1 MNKHNHLWT
10 ITGAT
15 LMSFGLG
22 IACIGLGDA
31 VAPVVA
37 QAATKVVKM
46 STKADTKGRVSTTN
60 DGSNTETLYD
70 GKTLLG
76 VVQEHPD
83 DNENSTA
90 IMQRADGRY
99 VVGTGD
105 FDNDDNF
112 VIIKQSALIAKGK
125 STTFTAN
132 KRQVHVKV
140 AADGSMTISRTPTKK
155 FPQADRVHVTANNT
169 IHNYIDT
176 RTAVSGLTTSTEFI
190 NGSRWLAT
198 IDQKWPKGER
208 TTFTWQKK
216 FTNGQLTIKNAKGT
230 VLTTKAG
237 LNSRATTTAKTIG
250 AAWAFTFD
258 HEAYQVSEMRRFN
271 QAKTGTSYVQL
282 LDPDTGEL
290 AYTNVTT
297 VKKNRVIKEKLTT
310 YGAYW
315 EQSYG
320 DEPDS
325 TAADSGKVIG
335 THTLTQVS
343 GRKWQMN
350 RYNRHGKR
358 LQRTVYRLKK
368 GQKPAVSLM
377 REDLTYQSSW
387 LKKHSQSAVRYL
399 ANGKTKTLK

>member
-37 QAATKVVKM
+37 QAATKTVRIKI
-46 STKADTKGRVSTTN
+46 KNNTKGRVSSN
-60 DGSNTETLYD
+60 YDGSSSYAIYD
-70 GKTLLG
+70 GDTLHG
-76 VVQEHPD
+76 VIQQHPD
-83 DNENSTA
+83 DKANSTV
-90 IMQRADGRY
+90 IMQKADGKY
-99 VVGTGD
+99 VVGTGGTD
-105 FDNDDNF
+105 VPDEDDDLI
-112 VIIKQSALIAKGK
+112 VIKQSALIAKGK

-140 AADGSMTISRTPTKK
+140 GVDGSMTISRTPTKK
-155 FPQADRVHVTANNT
+155 FPQADRVYVTADNT

-190 NGSRWLAT
+190 NSSRWLAT
-198 IDQKWPKGER
+198 IDQKWPNKER

-216 FTNGQLTIKNAKGT
+216 FTNGQLTIKNVKGK

-237 LNSRATTTAKTIG
+237 LNSRATTTAKTTG

-258 HEAYQVSEMRRFN
+258 HKAYQVSELRRLN

-297 VKKNRVIKEKLTT
+297 VKKNRVIKEVLV
-310 YGAYW
+310 
-315 EQSYG
+315 QSFSSIRNLV
-320 DEPDS
+320 E
-325 TAADSGKVIG
+325 
-335 THTLTQVS
+335 
-343 GRKWQMN
+343 
-350 RYNRHGKR
+350 
-358 LQRTVYRLKK
+358 LKK
-368 GQKPAVSLM
+368 IVGS
-377 REDLTYQSSW
+377 
-387 LKKHSQSAVRYL
+387 
-399 ANGKTKTLK
+399 

>member
-1 MNKHNHLWT
+1 M
-10 ITGAT
+10 
-15 LMSFGLG
+15 
-22 IACIGLGDA
+22 
-31 VAPVVA
+31 APVVA

-198 IDQKWPKGER
+198 IDQKWPKGNER
-208 TTFTWQKK
+208 PLLGKRSLRM
-216 FTNGQLTIKNAKGT
+216 G
-230 VLTTKAG
+230 
-237 LNSRATTTAKTIG
+237 NSRLR
-250 AAWAFTFD
+250 
-258 HEAYQVSEMRRFN
+258 MLR
-271 QAKTGTSYVQL
+271 
-282 LDPDTGEL
+282 
-290 AYTNVTT
+290 
-297 VKKNRVIKEKLTT
+297 
-310 YGAYW
+310 
-315 EQSYG
+315 
-320 DEPDS
+320 
-325 TAADSGKVIG
+325 
-335 THTLTQVS
+335 
-343 GRKWQMN
+343 GR
-350 RYNRHGKR
+350 Y
-358 LQRTVYRLKK
+358 
-368 GQKPAVSLM
+368 
-377 REDLTYQSSW
+377 
-387 LKKHSQSAVRYL
+387 
-399 ANGKTKTLK
+399 